1 MKNTRLMQMP
11 NQWLFKTEVK
21 QSTIHGQGRF
31 ALEDIA
37 IGKNVLKLD
46 GAIVPKEE
54 APGKFPVSA
63 THNMNCDDSYVNHS
77 TDANLAYIG
86 GTSFIS
92 AKNIKAGDELTMDY
106 SLFAGDRKFLF

>member
-1 MKNTRLMQMP
+1 MLRKLKKINHLIKKKYNYQ
-11 NQWLFKTEVK
+11 L
-21 QSTIHGQGRF
+21 
-31 ALEDIA
+31 LENGFSNSDIA

-106 SLFAGDRKFLF
+106 SQFAGDRKFLF

>member
-1 MKNTRLMQMP
+1 MKNTRRMQMP

-46 GAIVPKEE
+46 GAIVPNE
-54 APGKFPVSA
+54 
-63 THNMNCDDSYVNHS
+63 
-77 TDANLAYIG
+77 
-86 GTSFIS
+86 
-92 AKNIKAGDELTMDY
+92 
-106 SLFAGDRKFLF
+106 